1 MGRYDICKFKFVRK
15 YTTYSELLK
24 LLYNIS
30 DTMSKFSFKITEG
43 IESIEQDF
51 DDLLSII
58 CFCMSYNEINVNEN

>member
-1 MGRYDICKFKFVRK
+1 MRSPLLWEGMIFASLSLSGN
-15 YTTYSELLK
+15 TQLYSELLK

-51 DDLLSII
+51 DGLSA
-58 CFCMSYNEINVNEN
+58 SLQ